1 MSNIR
6 LQFQSVLLRHENYS
20 LLYFLQSSQLDS
32 LTFICDA
39 NAFPITVDNLTEPVM
54 FDWLPIIP
62 IIPPLAPPPPVIL
75 TPPPI
80 CALAFCMLA
89 KTNVPPSKLAANI
102 KVPVVLKII
111 DLILAIALNHLL
123 DLSKITNSK
132 LDLWWEV

>member
-1 MSNIR
+1 
-6 LQFQSVLLRHENYS
+6 
-20 LLYFLQSSQLDS
+20 
-32 LTFICDA
+32 
-39 NAFPITVDNLTEPVM
+39 M

-62 IIPPLAPPPPVIL
+62 IIPPLAPP
-75 TPPPI
+75 PPPI

-111 DLILAIALNHLL
+111 DLILAIALNHIL
-123 DLSKITNSK
+123 DLSKINNSK